1 MRRGAMT
8 EPLRVGVV
16 GSGIGRA
23 HVEAYRSLP
32 GLFEVA
38 AICDVEPERAR
49 QVAAAHGIPRVV
61 TEFAALCELDDLDVI
76 DICTPPYL
84 HAGQTVEALEAGR
97 HVICEKPLAGSL
109 LDADRVAAAEKQ
121 SGRRVMPVFQY
132 RFGHGIQ
139 KLKLLME
146 RGVTGRAY
154 LTTVETA
161 WRRRPA
167 YYAVPWRAKWATE
180 LGGPVVNLA
189 IHAHDLV
196 QYVLGPPR
204 SVFAHLA
211 TLVNPVETEDCV
223 AASLE
228 MADGSLCTLS
238 ATVGSAHEISRH
250 RFCFGNLSAESN
262 TEPYRNTHEPWIF
275 TADTPEIA
283 AQVSAALASFTP
295 LPEGFAGQFYRL
307 HHALRTGGELPVTL
321 VDARAAIELMTAIY
335 HSARTGAP
343 VRLPLDAAHPLY
355 GGWQLPAR
363 AASP

>member
-1 MRRGAMT
+1 MSG
-8 EPLRVGVV
+8 PLRVGVV

-32 GLFEVA
+32 GLFDVR
-38 AICDVEPERAR
+38 AICDVDPERAG
-49 QVAAAHGIPRVV
+49 QVAADNEIPRVV
-61 TEFAALCELDDLDVI
+61 TEFSALCALDDLDVI

-84 HAGQTVEALEAGR
+84 HAAQTIEALEAGR

-109 LDADRVAAAEKQ
+109 VDADRVAQAEKR

-139 KLKLLME
+139 KLRLLVE
-146 RGVTGRAY
+146 RGITGPAY

-196 QYVLGPPR
+196 RYVLGPPR

-223 AASLE
+223 AASVE

-250 RFCFGNLSAESN
+250 RFCFANLSAESN
-262 TEPYRNTHEPWIF
+262 TAPYRNTDEPWTF
-275 TADTPEIA
+275 TADTPEA
-283 AQVSAALASFTP
+283 AERMRDTLATFER
-295 LPEGFAGQFYRL
+295 LPEGFAGQFSRF
-307 HHALRTGGELPVTL
+307 HHALRTEAELPVTL
-321 VDARAAIELMTAIY
+321 ADARAAVELMTAIY
-335 HSARTGAP
+335 HSARTRAP

-355 GGWQLPAR
+355 GGWQLPGHPAP
-363 AASP
+363 A